1 MHSLGLIQNNSLTL
15 ANGNSWTITAEDDN
29 STNIAETLAK
39 TMRFTPGSKR
49 SDQQLLI
56 IKNGRDVGEKPNF
69 LHSAIRIDSHK
80 YLDEPT
86 VCQLPTA
93 KDSNDLALQLMQ
105 LSLIF
110 CNQAETQGGLLIHGG
125 LAEKNG
131 VGIILAGPGE
141 AGKSTASRRLP
152 SPWKSLS
159 DDTTLI
165 VRDKQ
170 GLYHAHPWPTW
181 STFMFG
187 GKGGSWDVQHSI
199 PLKAIFLLNQNE
211 KDYIESIGKGQTVCM
226 LNETGEQPWWMLANG
241 FDDQKRQFLN
251 LQRFNN
257 ICQLAKTIPGYIL
270 HISKNG
276 SFWEEIDQVLFS
288 N

>member
-1 MHSLGLIQNNSLTL
+1 MQSLGLTQNNSLTF
-15 ANGNSWTITAEDDN
+15 ANSISWNIAAGDANSAN
-29 STNIAETLAK
+29 LAETLAK
-39 TMRFTPGSKR
+39 IMQFTPGSR
-49 SDQQLLI
+49 RAGQRLLL
-56 IKNGRDVGEKPNF
+56 IKNGQSAEKKPDF
-69 LHSAIRIDSHK
+69 LHSAIRIDAHAD
-80 YLDEPT
+80 LDEPT

-93 KDSNDLALQLMQ
+93 KNNDDLALQLMQ

-110 CNQAETQGGLLIHGG
+110 CNQVETQGGLLIHGG

-141 AGKSTASRRLP
+141 VGKTTASKRLP
-152 SPWKSLS
+152 PPWTSLS
-159 DDTTLI
+159 DDSTLI
-165 VRDKQ
+165 VRDKN

-187 GKGGSWDVQHSI
+187 GKGGSWDVQHSV
-199 PLKAIFLLNQNE
+199 PLKAIFLLHQNE
-211 KDYIESIGKGQTVCM
+211 KDHIEPIGKGQAVCM
-226 LNETGEQPWWMLANG
+226 LNETSEQIWWMLANG
-241 FDDQKRQFLN
+241 FDDQKRQLLN

-257 ICQLAKTIPGYIL
+257 ICQLTKTIPGYIL

-276 SFWEEIDQVLFS
+276 SFWQEIDRVLFS